1 MSSAPARVI
10 TSLVTGPTASAR
22 ERWIAAQLAAQPAP
36 AAPAVPAALAAPE
49 RVAVLLEGLPDGLGL
64 IAPSAAVLI
73 ARIAPGCLCCT
84 GNLVLRVT
92 LNRLLRQRPGRLYI
106 ALALADHVDQLR
118 SWLLQPPYDQLLELT
133 PDLGT

>member
-1 MSSAPARVI
+1 MISAAALPRVI
-10 TSLVTGPTASAR
+10 TSLVTGPTAGAR
-22 ERWIAAQLAAQPAP
+22 ERLIAAQLAAQPASSAPSAP
-36 AAPAVPAALAAPE
+36 AAPE
-49 RVAVLLEGLPDGLGL
+49 CVAVLLEGLPDGLGL
-64 IAPSAAVLI
+64 IAPSTAVLI

-106 ALALADHVDQLR
+106 ALALAAHLDQLR

-133 PDLGT
+133 PDLHS